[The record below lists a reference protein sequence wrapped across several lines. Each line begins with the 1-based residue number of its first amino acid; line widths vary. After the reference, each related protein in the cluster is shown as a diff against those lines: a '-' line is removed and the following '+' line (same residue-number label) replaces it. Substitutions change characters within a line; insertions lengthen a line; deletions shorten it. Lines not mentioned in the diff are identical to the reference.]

1 MADSAGMIKRSRLEG
16 TLFSL
21 SFLSLLFTLTPFF
34 HSLIFFLVLSIFVFL
49 WLQSLVAHKTASSK
63 VQIYV
68 LQDKGSLQQLQR
80 SCSHLLL
87 LDMEIFLTLKWII
100 PFIEQH
106 FLLISVFIM
115 LFFFNLSSVIL
126 PVTEAAFEV
135 FLAIKDG
142 KLTLSITSLHVAGH
156 FNIAILAS
164 QSQK

>member
-1 MADSAGMIKRSRLEG
+1 
-16 TLFSL
+16 
-21 SFLSLLFTLTPFF
+21 
-34 HSLIFFLVLSIFVFL
+34 
-49 WLQSLVAHKTASSK
+49 
-63 VQIYV
+63 
-68 LQDKGSLQQLQR
+68 
-80 SCSHLLL
+80 
-87 LDMEIFLTLKWII
+87 
-100 PFIEQH
+100 
-106 FLLISVFIM
+106 M